1 MSESPAKDSAAS
13 MEVASYLRK
22 HPEFL
27 VEYPDLALLL
37 QMPRAQGSA
46 SSLASY
52 QLEVLR
58 DKNRDLSRRLQDL
71 IEVAHENERLMARV
85 HSFSLGLMRVDSLRA
100 TVAHVVAAMTEDFQ
114 TEYVRFVLFHND
126 VDLPAADW
134 LLIEENGAAAMPAFL
149 EFFAAGE
156 PLCGRL
162 QPAKLRALFE
172 DRAGQVASAA
182 LLPIDGLGMLAIG
195 SSDSNRFHPGVG
207 TVFLKL
213 IGESIAVALRRYW
226 RTP

>member
-1 MSESPAKDSAAS
+1 MSELPVKETVSP
-13 MEVASYLRK
+13 MEVASFLRR
-22 HPEFL
+22 HPGFL
-27 VEYPDLALLL
+27 VDYPDLALVLRL
-37 QMPRAQGSA
+37 PREQGSA

-58 DKNRDLSRRLQDL
+58 DKNRELLRRLADL
-71 IEVAHENERLMARV
+71 VEVAQENERLMARV

-114 TEYVRFVLFHND
+114 TEYVRFVLFRSD
-126 VDLPAADW
+126 AGLPVADW
-134 LLIEENGAAAMPAFL
+134 LLVEESGPSGLPAFR
-149 EFFAAGE
+149 EFFEAGE

-162 QPAKLRALFE
+162 QPEKLELLFG

-182 LLPIDGLGMLAIG
+182 LLPVDGLGMLAIG

-207 TVFLKL
+207 TVFLQL
-213 IGESIAVALRRYW
+213 IGEAIAVALRRYW

>member
-1 MSESPAKDSAAS
+1 MSDLPAKDSVNS
-13 MEVASYLRK
+13 MDVASYLRK
-22 HPEFL
+22 HTDFL
-27 VEYPDLALLL
+27 VEYPELAMTLE
-37 QMPRAQGSA
+37 MPRAQGSA

-85 HSFSLGLMRVDSLRA
+85 HGFSLGLMRVDSLRA

-114 TEYVRFVLFHND
+114 TEYVRFVLFRND
-126 VDLPAADW
+126 VGLPTADW
-134 LLIEENGAAAMPAFL
+134 LLVEEKGAVALPAFE
-149 EFFAAGE
+149 EFFETAE

-162 QPAKLRALFE
+162 QPNKLKFLFGE
-172 DRAGQVASAA
+172 RAGQVASAA
-182 LLPIDGLGMLAIG
+182 LLPVADLGMLAIG
-195 SSDSNRFHPGVG
+195 SSDNNRFHPGAG
-207 TVFLKL
+207 TLFLKL